1 MISNISTLD
10 EFTDFVTS
18 TSQIGFTSVVLFAL
32 LFDMSVS
39 GVVELTVTTFVI
51 TPSFKTWVI
60 KTKVSEDES
69 VKSPTFQTPFE

>member
-51 TPSFKTWVI
+51 TPSFKT
-60 KTKVSEDES
+60 
-69 VKSPTFQTPFE
+69 